1 MHSSATWFSWSQTD
15 WLAGTELTDCDIL
28 LFDSISVARMQFL
41 FSDCL
46 PAPSLQHAIAS
57 EARSYR
63 NSNCD
68 PGHIRR
74 WYAHLSTTR
83 KNIASMG
90 ERVACVDS
98 SSFSDALY
106 SITKHSCSLL
116 ATGQR
121 SEVLAV
127 VLVVIWF
134 RAQTDWMTEV
144 DRDNTAQTTE
154 TAAAAV
160 DVLGGGN
167 PWKPEGY
174 KLSCWFE
181 WWFKWTQCI
190 NKNNSTWISRLQAW
204 LRPLVQCKEGETV
217 DGLAGV
223 GGSGRLVFWWWICC
237 CTATESLPS
246 LLFIALL
253 PIVLYYRFI
262 CFLCSF
268 LPLWCRWWVHRQIMK
283 SCGAKQKE

>member
-28 LFDSISVARMQFL
+28 LFDSISVARMQFV

-98 SSFSDALY
+98 SSFSDALF

-134 RAQTDWMTEV
+134 RAQTDWLKLTETTL
-144 DRDNTAQTTE
+144 RKQQKLTAQQKLLLLMSVVVE
-154 TAAAAV
+154 T
-160 DVLGGGN
+160 LGNRKG
-167 PWKPEGY
+167 
-174 KLSCWFE
+174 
-181 WWFKWTQCI
+181 I
-190 NKNNSTWISRLQAW
+190 NS
-204 LRPLVQCKEGETV
+204 V
-217 DGLAGV
+217 AGSS
-223 GGSGRLVFWWWICC
+223 GGSSGH
-237 CTATESLPS
+237 S
-246 LLFIALL
+246 
-253 PIVLYYRFI
+253 VLI
-262 CFLCSF
+262 
-268 LPLWCRWWVHRQIMK
+268 
-283 SCGAKQKE
+283 